1 VRGEVFGWIF
11 GQDTTVIL
19 FFGTRKVKLD
29 IHWRYHDIHDSIYW
43 RYDGYLMEE
52 GKV

>member
-1 VRGEVFGWIF
+1 VEFWARHDGYP
-11 GQDTTVIL
+11 
-19 FFGTRKVKLD
+19 FFLGTRKVKLD